1 MYHYGIEMKT
11 IKRYTGVGIVLIVPL
26 WNWNLTLQ
34 VSLLTIRCFNCTIL
48 ELKFDLGLMPLSEQV
63 LIVLS
68 WNWNKEFKDIVTH
81 YADVLIVSS
90 WNWNIGVSQ
99 LANAL
104 NVVLIVLSWNLNIKG
119 RSLKIIKLCNVLIVL
134 SWNWNSK

>member
-1 MYHYGIEMKT
+1 MCLVVH
-11 IKRYTGVGIVLIVPL
+11 
-26 WNWNLTLQ
+26 
-34 VSLLTIRCFNCTIL
+34 VSRICLRFNCTIM
-48 ELKFDLGLMPLSEQV
+48 ELKFDLGLMPISEQV

-104 NVVLIVLSWNLNIKG
+104 NVVLIVLL
-119 RSLKIIKLCNVLIVL
+119 
-134 SWNWNSK
+134 WNWNVSCIIAKVGFPVSFNCTIVEFKYKRTKLKDNKAMQCFNCTIMELKLITHKGVL